1 MVQIKPFISFFLAAF
16 AIAEV
21 VAQPIPQ
28 PDPFRG
34 IGMVGKAVR

>member
-1 MVQIKPFISFFLAAF
+1 MVQIKPFIAFFLAAF